1 MQALKGVIA
10 SFLLGLIIILL
21 AFVLFGLAFVRYI
34 APVPSWRR
42 RLAYAL
48 NDFPMLWTDI
58 NTWVL
63 SWFGLCHV
71 DVQGDLEQL
80 DPNRWYLMTA
90 NHSSWTDILLLHRV
104 FNHRIPVLKFFMKQQ
119 IKWVPFLGWGCWLIG
134 YPFMKRYSK
143 QTLQKKPH
151 LKGKDYQTT
160 QKMCQRY
167 KQGKPNTI
175 ISFAEGTRYTKAK
188 AKRQNSPYR
197 HLLKPRAGGLGYTLT
212 LMQDKIDEFI
222 DVTIIYHDCP
232 PTFWDF
238 ICGRI
243 QQVTMIVDLHQLG
256 DELKGDYQNDR
267 AFRSAFQNW
276 LNQIWEQKDQRLAQ
290 YLESNESKS

>member
-1 MQALKGVIA
+1 MQAVKGIAA
-10 SFLLGLIIILL
+10 SFLLGLIILLL
-21 AFVLFGLAFVRYI
+21 AFVLFGLAVVRYI
-34 APVPSWRR
+34 APIPSWRH
-42 RLAYAL
+42 RLAHAL
-48 NDFPMLWTDI
+48 NDFPMLWSDI

-63 SWFGLCHV
+63 SWFGLCYLN
-71 DVQGDLEQL
+71 VQGDLDQL
-80 DPNRWYLMTA
+80 DSNRWYLMTA
-90 NHSSWTDILLLHRV
+90 NHSSWTDIILLHRV
-104 FNHRIPVLKFFMKQQ
+104 FNRRIPVLKFFMKQQ
-119 IKWVPFLGWGCWLIG
+119 LKWVPFLGWGCWLIG

-175 ISFAEGTRYTKAK
+175 ISFAEGTRYTPAK
-188 AKRQNSPYR
+188 AKRQNSPYQY
-197 HLLKPRAGGLGYTLT
+197 LLKPRAGGLGYTLT

-222 DVTIIYHDCP
+222 DVTIIYHGSRP
-232 PTFWDF
+232 SFWDF

-256 DELKGDYQNDR
+256 DELKGDYQNNR